1 MRYASTNAREMPT
14 QANPAARM
22 KPTYPPVLGKN
33 TIVSVT
39 VISTVPFVGAF
50 CTQVFLVNT
59 ELY

>member
-14 QANPAARM
+14 QATPATLM

-39 VISTVPFVGAF
+39 VISTAPFVGAF
-50 CTQVFLVNT
+50 FTQVFLVNT